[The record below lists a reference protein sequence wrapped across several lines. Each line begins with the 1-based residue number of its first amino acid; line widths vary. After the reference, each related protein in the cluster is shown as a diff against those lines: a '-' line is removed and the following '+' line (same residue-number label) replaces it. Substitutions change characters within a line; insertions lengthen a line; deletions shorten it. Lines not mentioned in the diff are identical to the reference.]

1 MNPFL
6 TLDETSINP
15 ASPVAKRD
23 DYSLREAAR
32 AVVMDSDKQVA
43 LLYVRSGDYYKLP
56 GGGVDEGEDVPQT
69 LKRELLEEIGCEAE
83 VVANLGTVREFRF
96 YWDLEQLSYCFLAE
110 IVGEKGEPQFTDKEQ
125 EDGFEIVWANN
136 LDKAIALLDHSR
148 SQLLGTD
155 PEDYNKLFMR
165 LRDKAIAQ
173 KARDL
178 LRTI

>member
-1 MNPFL
+1 MHPFL

-15 ASPVAKRD
+15 LSPVAKRD

-32 AVVMDSDKQVA
+32 AIVTDSDKRVA

-69 LKRELLEEIGCEAE
+69 LKRELREEIGCEAK

-96 YWDLEQLSYCFLAE
+96 YWKLEQLSYCFLAK
-110 IVGEKGEPQFTDKEQ
+110 IVGEKGNPQFTDKER
-125 EDGFEIVWANN
+125 EEGFEVVWADN
-136 LDKAIALLDHSR
+136 LDEAITLLDHS
-148 SQLLGTD
+148 SAQPLGTS

-173 KARDL
+173 KAQGL
-178 LRTI
+178 